1 MIKFTR
7 MADEHIRLP
16 ESCIDKSEF
25 NKSNYSP
32 EYELAVKTGNF
43 QKIFR
48 DNLPEHAVYCTYAWI
63 ETDEINTEE
72 FPIAV
77 MDYKPK
83 YSKRTNFIFSEPIW
97 SFMKD
102 ERTKEQQQ
110 FIDRNFDKLNDMF
123 IAFAKSQGYL
133 TNVK

>member
-1 MIKFTR
+1 MIKFIR
-7 MADEHIRLP
+7 MADEHIRIP

-25 NKSNYSP
+25 RKNNETPDYIRWDYVNGKKVDNGQYS
-32 EYELAVKTGNF
+32 
-43 QKIFR
+43 I
-48 DNLPEHAVYCTYAWI
+48 YCTYAWI
-63 ETDEINTEE
+63 STDEIDTED

-77 MDYKPK
+77 MDYKPS

-97 SFMKD
+97 NFIKD

-110 FIDRNFDKLNDMF
+110 FIDKNFDKLNDMF

-133 TNVK
+133 TTVK

>member
-1 MIKFTR
+1 MIRFTG
-7 MADEHIRLP
+7 MADEHTRIP
-16 ESCIDKSEF
+16 ESCMDKSEF

-32 EYELAVKTGNF
+32 EYELAIKTKNF

-48 DNLPEHAVYCTYAWI
+48 ENLPEHAVYCTYAWI
-63 ETDEINTEE
+63 ETDEIDTEE

-110 FIDRNFDKLNDMF
+110 FIDKNFDKLNELF

-133 TNVK
+133 